1 MNYEV
6 NKEGIY
12 KLDFEL
18 SIIERE
24 ILSSCIDFLLTK
36 GMRYLSIPS
45 TITTKTFVTQD
56 IATDTFAYGEYDV
69 LAGSAEQGILQYFS
83 NTEVQPMNICSEN
96 TCFRVEDHY
105 NDLKNVKEFRKVE
118 QFAFCTKEESHNTFN
133 QLLKNAL
140 EFLEAIGI
148 SNYRLRDVTKSDPG
162 YHKYKIDIEV
172 WTDQYGWLE
181 THSCS
186 YFGEEQ
192 TKRYNIT
199 GATHTVSNTGIAVPR
214 ILIPIIEK
222 RRER

>member
-1 MNYEV
+1 MNYEI
-6 NKEGIY
+6 KDGIY

-18 SIIERE
+18 SEIERK
-24 ILSSCIDFLLTK
+24 ILSSCIDFLISR
-36 GMRYLSIPS
+36 GMKYLSVPS
-45 TITTKTFVTQD
+45 TITPKTFTTQD
-56 IATDTFAYGEYDV
+56 IKTDTFAYGENDV

-83 NTEVQPMNICSEN
+83 NTEVQPMDICSEN
-96 TCFRVEDHY
+96 TCFRVEDQY
-105 NDLKNVKEFRKVE
+105 NNLKNVKEFRKVE
-118 QFAFCTKEESHNTFN
+118 QFAFCTKEESIYTFHR
-133 QLLKNAL
+133 LLYNAR
-140 EFLEAIGI
+140 EFLKTLGI
-148 SNYRLRDVTKSDPG
+148 ENYRLRDVTKIDPG
-162 YHKYKIDIEV
+162 YHKHKIDIEV

-222 RRER
+222 REER